1 MLSQN
6 VGYFVVSQNYI
17 SSYNMFT
24 YWKQNYSP
32 SLLKEKWMYTVTIV
46 FC

>member
-24 YWKQNYSP
+24 Y
-32 SLLKEKWMYTVTIV
+32 LKKIIV
-46 FC
+46 HLC